1 MSIENINPY
10 FQPLCSKHLL
20 RLLVMILQLEGLLVQ
35 LWLLLV
41 CLLLGQEKMLDSIT
55 LVNL

>member
-1 MSIENINPY
+1 MYIENINPY